1 MPGVIVDEIAM
12 LAGAHRPFRSE
23 PNVVCIRYI
32 YERRDS
38 SHFFCRTDISRIYTL
53 TSYRDVSTGRGA
65 ILAYLKRRPEWNR
78 LCGIIEFIHGDD
90 PARVSSSPFRFSEAG
105 TVHQLFGDDVKKLCC
120 KIDIG
125 FLGVS

>member
-1 MPGVIVDEIAM
+1 MPGFIVDEIAM
-12 LAGAHRPFRSE
+12 LTGAHRPFRSE
-23 PNVVCIRYI
+23 PNFVCIHYI
-32 YERRDS
+32 YDRRDS

-65 ILAYLKRRPEWNR
+65 ILAYLKRRPEWKR

-90 PARVSSSPFRFSEAG
+90 PASLSSSPFRFSEAG

-120 KIDIG
+120 KIDMG
-125 FLGVS
+125 LLGIS